1 MMANLIRIVD
11 GAVTW
16 PYSLGQL
23 RLDEPAQSFSWSPSD
38 AELAHYGVHRVEP
51 VDPPA
56 VDPATDKA
64 IQAQPVE
71 INGKWAQQWQL
82 VSLTPEEQSAYHA
95 ATHPPRWIEFGQVV
109 QAEPRINALLGKALV
124 DAPALAMALS
134 VGLGKAAD
142 GDSRIFLAAWR
153 SALSLGMINDELITL
168 MQGAAQAHD
177 LPADFIVGLTGG
189 VV

>member
-1 MMANLIRIVD
+1 MMANLVRLKE
-11 GAVTW
+11 GAVIW

-38 AELAHYGVHRVEP
+38 AELAHYGVHRIEP
-51 VDPPA
+51 SDPPTA
-56 VDPATDKA
+56 DPAVEKV
-64 IQAQPVE
+64 IQSQPAE
-71 INGKWAQQWQL
+71 INGKWTQQWEL
-82 VSLTPEEQSAYHA
+82 VPLTPEEQAAYHA
-95 ATHPPRWIEFGQVV
+95 AAHPARWIEFGQVV
-109 QAEPRINALLGKALV
+109 QMSPEINALLGKALV

-153 SALSLGMINDELITL
+153 SALGLGLINAELITL

-177 LPADFIVGLTGG
+177 LPAEFIAGLAGG
-189 VV
+189 AL